1 MLLFAGIFYV
11 FTVSQAQITCVQN
24 TLASNKEALYAP
36 YKNLD
41 YSSYSFCVRLYIHI
55 IRKSDGTGGQSVSD
69 VYQALSYLDASYNP
83 YNIYFKWNHQIDY
96 IDDTSEYENPSG
108 GVFNLNNHSD
118 GIDIYLMILNNI

>member
-41 YSSYSFCVRLYIHI
+41 YSSYSFCVRLYIHV
-55 IRKSDGTGGQSVSD
+55 IRKSDGTGDNLFQMSIRHLVIWMPAIIPIT
-69 VYQALSYLDASYNP
+69 YILSGTIKL
-83 YNIYFKWNHQIDY
+83 II
-96 IDDTSEYENPSG
+96 
-108 GVFNLNNHSD
+108 
-118 GIDIYLMILNNI
+118 LMIHLNMKIHPEGCST